1 MRDSYL
7 DTARGAGIILV
18 VYGHVLRGLFSAG
31 LVPAGWPSALL
42 AATDYTI
49 YTFHM
54 PLFFLLSGLHV
65 PKSLRRAG
73 DVFLLTKLRT
83 IVYPYFV
90 WSLLQGAVQIAL
102 SARGTN
108 HAFTP
113 NDLLAIGWRP
123 FGQFWFLYALFICM
137 LIAWAVS
144 AITLRAR
151 THGGASGA
159 NGENGG
165 TEVSGENGEPSGA
178 PCAVPAM
185 PIVLVLL
192 AIGGLAAVAFVA
204 GSATRRGI
212 VSMTLAYFPF
222 FVLGMLIGERLPAFL
237 ERVSSGPALVAV
249 AATFAASVAFAHR
262 FGESD
267 SIWALPAALSGSA
280 LVLLVAH
287 RAARRGDAARH
298 APRASWLEYLGF
310 ASMPIYLAHILATAA
325 TRIALVTLGIVDV
338 GAQLALG
345 TFAGVL
351 GPTLLYALALRAGT
365 ARLAGFP
372 PLPAGYAMTPDKGR
386 IGRADAA

>member
-90 WSLLQGAVQIAL
+90 WSLLQGTVQIAL

-151 THGGASGA
+151 THGGANGA

-204 GSATRRGI
+204 GSATRWGI

-267 SIWALPAALSGSA
+267 SIWDMTFGLASCAVEMMHAAG
-280 LVLLVAH
+280 
-287 RAARRGDAARH
+287 ARYD
-298 APRASWLEYLGF
+298 
-310 ASMPIYLAHILATAA
+310 
-325 TRIALVTLGIVDV
+325 
-338 GAQLALG
+338 
-345 TFAGVL
+345 
-351 GPTLLYALALRAGT
+351 
-365 ARLAGFP
+365 
-372 PLPAGYAMTPDKGR
+372 
-386 IGRADAA
+386 

>member
-18 VYGHVLRGLFSAG
+18 VYGHVLRGLFAAG

-42 AATDYTI
+42 AAADYTI

-65 PKSLRRAG
+65 PKSLQRAG
-73 DVFLLTKLRT
+73 DVFLLAKLRT

-102 SARGTN
+102 SSYGMN

-113 NDLLAIGWRP
+113 RDLLAIGWRP

-137 LIAWAVS
+137 LIAWGTSIVAPRM
-144 AITLRAR
+144 RAR
-151 THGGASGA
+151 GGA
-159 NGENGG
+159 NGER
-165 TEVSGENGEPSGA
+165 TRA
-178 PCAVPAM
+178 LRAVPAM
-185 PIVLVLL
+185 PVALAAL
-192 AIGGLAAVAFVA
+192 AIGGLAIVAFVA
-204 GSATRRGI
+204 GSVTQWGI

-222 FVLGMLIGERLPAFL
+222 FALGMLIGNPL
-237 ERVSSGPALVAV
+237 PALVERASNGLALVAIAV
-249 AATFAASVAFAHR
+249 TFAASLAFAHR
-262 FGESD
+262 FGEPD

-280 LVLLVAH
+280 LVLLVAY
-287 RAARRGDAARH
+287 RATRRGDAAQRSP
-298 APRASWLEYLGF
+298 ARRPSWLEYVGF

-325 TRIALVTLGIVDV
+325 TRIALVRLGIVEV
-338 GAQLALG
+338 GVQLALG
-345 TFAGVL
+345 TLAGIV
-351 GPTLLYALALRAGT
+351 GPMLLYALALRTGV

-372 PLPAGYAMTPDKGR
+372 PLPAGCAMMPDKGR
-386 IGRADAA
+386 IGSADAA